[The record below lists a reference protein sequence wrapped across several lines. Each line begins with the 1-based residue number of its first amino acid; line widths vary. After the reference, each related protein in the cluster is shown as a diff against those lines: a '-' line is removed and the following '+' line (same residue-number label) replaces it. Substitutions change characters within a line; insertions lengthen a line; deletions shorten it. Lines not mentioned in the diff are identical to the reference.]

1 MVAATPERAEAVK
14 PANAQVKAQLRP
26 AEPVV
31 HCEESG
37 RRVTGT
43 LQWLHSASPER
54 LTSYAVPGKRGS
66 EALEAIGILPP
77 LAGRAIHD
85 HWQAYGKYPD
95 IAHGLCNA
103 HPLRKLKFI
112 EERSQPG
119 WAAELAQ
126 LLVEMKVAGVF
137 APQRGPSASVRSAAT
152 SRRRASMGTGC
163 WRP

>member
-1 MVAATPERAEAVK
+1 
-14 PANAQVKAQLRP
+14 
-26 AEPVV
+26 
-31 HCEESG
+31 
-37 RRVTGT
+37 VTGT

-137 APQRGPSASVRSAAT
+137 APQRGPSGDISTARKHGHRVLEALKKALVGSPFVPSFLAARTASP
-152 SRRRASMGTGC
+152 G
-163 WRP
+163 